1 MARIVSLGSALQDI
15 YLIDHDDLRPTK
27 ALNGTAILGKITVG
41 SKVDIDKM
49 CYEVGGGGINSAITF
64 ARYGHDAIFMGN
76 VAQDAAGQAVFRV
89 LDQEGID
96 SSYVDYNAVKSTGS
110 SVVLLDSKSGE
121 RTILTYR
128 GASEKFDNFSADD
141 LDLIQPDWLY
151 MTTLRGDLETCASFL
166 RKARKIGTKVMFNPG
181 IKELDQPKKLSSLLK
196 YVDVLI
202 VNKSEAA
209 RIVPGAILSE
219 LLYHLS
225 GYAPVVIITDGPMGG
240 IAGNRETGETY
251 RFGIYEDVKIKDATG
266 AGDAFGSGFLAKFA
280 DGKSFRQS
288 LIFAS
293 ANSTAVVKKIGANR
307 GILSGTE
314 ELHPMPIQK
323 L

>member
-15 YLIDHDDLRPTK
+15 YLIDHDDLCPTEIG
-27 ALNGTAILGKITVG
+27 GTAILGKILVG
-41 SKVDIDKM
+41 SKVDIDKL

-64 ARYGHDAIFMGN
+64 ARNGHEAVFMGN
-76 VAQDAAGQAVFRV
+76 VASDQAGQAIFRA
-89 LDQEGID
+89 LDAEGID
-96 SSYVDYNAVKSTGS
+96 SSYVDYNASKSTGS

-151 MTTLRGDLETCASFL
+151 ATTLRGDMDTCLKFFE
-166 RKARKIGTKVMFNPG
+166 KAHGIGAKVMFNPG
-181 IKELDQPKKLSSLLK
+181 VKELAENKKLIGLLED
-196 YVDVLI
+196 VDVLL

-209 RIVPGAILSE
+209 EIVPGTILTE
-219 LLYHLS
+219 LLYHLNN
-225 GYAPVVIITDGPMGG
+225 YVPVVIITDGPMGG
-240 IAGNRETGETY
+240 IAGNRKTGEIY

-280 DGKSFRQS
+280 AGKSFRES

-307 GILSGTE
+307 GILNGTE